1 MRKISSNCYP
11 LAAGLVFR
19 RSIYLVFF
27 SLLSLFS
34 LAGDPASDFQKANG
48 LYQKQQYDSA
58 AKAFEQLLSQEYKST
73 EVYYNL
79 ANCYYKQD
87 NIARAILNY
96 ERALKLQ
103 PDDEDALFNLK
114 VAQLKVVD
122 KIEAVPVIFY
132 IGWMKSISS
141 AFSSD
146 SWSLF
151 LIINIW
157 IMFLFAAI
165 YVLSRRASMKRF
177 GFLIASFFLL
187 VSIFAAVI
195 ANQNYANHFR
205 QKSAVVLS
213 VSAYVKSSPG
223 DNNTDLFL
231 LHEGTC
237 VEILDEY
244 ENWVKIRIANGSIG
258 WLKSSETEEI

>member
-1 MRKISSNCYP
+1 MKPLFVISNP
-11 LAAGLVFR
+11 
-19 RSIYLVFF
+19 F
-27 SLLSLFS
+27 SADRLFERLFCILIFLFITS
-34 LAGDPASDFQKANG
+34 QSFAGDPGSEYQKANA

-58 AKAFEQLLSQEYKST
+58 AVIFEQLISQEYKSA

-79 ANCYYKQD
+79 ANCYYKAN

-103 PDDEDALFNLK
+103 PDDEDAAFNLK

-122 KIEAVPVIFY
+122 KIEAVPDIFY
-132 IGWMKSISS
+132 IRWMKTLSS
-141 AFSSD
+141 AMTTD
-146 SWSLF
+146 NWSRL
-151 LIINIW
+151 LIFNIW

-165 YVLSRRASMKRF
+165 YILSRRASIKRL
-177 GFLIASFFLL
+177 GFLLASLFLL
-187 VSIFAAVI
+187 ISLITAAV
-195 ANQNYANHFR
+195 ANQNYENSVR
-205 QKSAVVLS
+205 QKSAVIMS

-231 LHEGTC
+231 LHEGTR
-237 VEILDEY
+237 VDILDAY

-258 WLKSSETEEI
+258 WLKNSETEEI